1 MMGPSGAYIV
11 PLVFSYG
18 EQVGFRHPKDYVSYV
33 WARSDEGERCLEKQ
47 LYAQVRW
54 GQSCCP
60 AGSSAAQWRDSGP
73 FVPLDW
79 GAGTSLLFAEP
90 GAGLWCWQ
98 QIFVLL
104 AGVGGGGHPWAN
116 PSAHQVSLG
125 CR

>member
-1 MMGPSGAYIV
+1 MVPSGAHIV

-33 WARSDEGERCLEKQ
+33 WARSDDGERCLEKQ

-54 GQSCCP
+54 GQFCCP
-60 AGSSAAQWRDSGP
+60 VDSSAAQQRDSGS
-73 FVPLDW
+73 FVPLDG

-98 QIFVLL
+98 QYFWLGLEAGGTPEPTPVLIRCL
-104 AGVGGGGHPWAN
+104 WAAGDV
-116 PSAHQVSLG
+116 L
-125 CR
+125 